1 MNAQRRRVGVFEV
14 AQKFHCHP
22 NSIPRLIKE
31 RRLPPPDKLLNRM
44 FGGEDLIDDLV
55 EQGLPPKKEVAA

>member
-1 MNAQRRRVGVFEV
+1 MNAQRRRVGVIEV

-31 RRLPPPDKLLNRM
+31 RRLPPPDKLLNKNVWW
-44 FGGEDLIDDLV
+44 EDLIDDLV